1 MTLKNLTR
9 EILFPRSLNEVAE
22 MEIVLAS
29 NNKHKVTELEYFI
42 NEMCR
47 EKGIP
52 GVKILTLRDIGF
64 TEEIVEDGATFE
76 ENALIK
82 AGAVAQKGYIG
93 VADDSGLCV
102 DALGGE
108 PGVYSARY
116 AGEPCDDRKNNE
128 LLLEKMKN
136 VPKEERTAHFV
147 STIACVFPDG
157 RNFVARGECPGT
169 ILYEYRGT
177 GGFGYDPLFLYE
189 PYGKTYAEINAE
201 EKNAISHRAR
211 AMAAFTDRFAE
222 EITK

>member
-1 MTLKNLTR
+1 
-9 EILFPRSLNEVAE
+9 

-29 NNKHKVTELEYFI
+29 NNKHKVVELEFFI

-64 TEEIVEDGATFE
+64 TDDIVENGATFE

-82 AGAVAQKGYIG
+82 AGAVAAKGYIG
-93 VADDSGLCV
+93 IADDSGLCV

-128 LLLEKMKN
+128 LLLEKMKD
-136 VPKEERTAHFV
+136 VPEEKRTAYFV

-157 RNFVARGECPGT
+157 RKLVARGECPGK
-169 ILYEYRGT
+169 ILYAYRGN

-211 AMAAFTDRFAE
+211 AMAAFTGRFAE

>member
-1 MTLKNLTR
+1 
-9 EILFPRSLNEVAE
+9 

-64 TEEIVEDGATFE
+64 TEEIVEDGETFE

-82 AGAVAQKGYIG
+82 AGAVAKKGYIG

-136 VPKEERTAHFV
+136 VPEKERTAHFV

-157 RNFVARGECPGT
+157 RSFVSRGECPGT
-169 ILYEYRGT
+169 ILYGYRGT

-211 AMAAFTDRFAE
+211 AMAAFTGRFAE